1 MEIRQASSDDAVA
14 IVDELWMPFAK
25 EMAKLDEY
33 NVLASDIR
41 ADAIKHRE
49 EKLSQANYCAQ
60 LAIEDDAFVGFTTGE
75 VQPSAPVFER
85 GATLAISEAY
95 VRPEWRQQGIASSLL
110 EALEMW
116 ADERGY
122 ETASLSVNADNHAA
136 KALYE
141 CLGFEAKC
149 LQMVKTSD

>member
-1 MEIRQASSDDAVA
+1 MRIRQASSDDAVA
-14 IVDELWMPFAK
+14 IVDELWMPFARD
-25 EMAKLDEY
+25 MAKLDDY
-33 NVLASDIR
+33 NALASDIR
-41 ADAIKHRE
+41 ADAIEHRE

-60 LAIEDDAFVGFTTGE
+60 LAVEDDAFVGFATGE

-95 VRPEWRQQGIASSLL
+95 VRPDWRQQGIASALL
-110 EALEMW
+110 EALEAW

-136 KALYE
+136 KAFYE
-141 CLGFEAKC
+141 SLGFEAKRF
-149 LQMVKTSD
+149 QMVKTPD